1 MRHLL
6 HKIVTKKT
14 ERLRA
19 CLLLALLI
27 TAGGLALGGK
37 ETPPTP
43 AAPAEASEP
52 GALSGLIVALDPGHG
67 GYDGGARA
75 QDSGR
80 WEKDVALEIA
90 LEVEKALL
98 ARGAQVVL
106 TRREDVCLADGDT
119 ASKTRKRE
127 DLQKRI
133 DIAEAAD
140 ADVLLSI
147 HLNEYRSREESGPQV
162 FYRHGSDQGRL
173 LAGTLQQALLDG
185 LKPSRER
192 SALAGDYYVLGG
204 TMPSVLV
211 ECGFLSNPREEA
223 LLLDPA
229 YQQQIGPACANRTG
243 GCRLT
248 AGNRLFPPPTH
259 AMMKRYDRPTKA
271 GADMPDSL
279 LPKPFSLQEA
289 KLKNPLALAYLG
301 DTVWDLLIRQRLL
314 AGGLPAGA
322 LHRRAI
328 LLANAGA
335 QAEAAARIEPVLSPE
350 EADVMRRG
358 QNAHAHHRA
367 PKNQDPVNYS
377 RATGLEALMGYLYLT
392 GQIGRIAEL
401 FDIGVP
407 IL

>member
-43 AAPAEASEP
+43 AAP
-52 GALSGLIVALDPGHG
+52 
-67 GYDGGARA
+67 
-75 QDSGR
+75 
-80 WEKDVALEIA
+80 LEIA

-173 LAGTLQQALLDG
+173 LAGTLQQALLNG

-229 YQQQIGPACANRTG
+229 YQQQIGQAI
-243 GCRLT
+243 
-248 AGNRLFPPPTH
+248 
-259 AMMKRYDRPTKA
+259 
-271 GADMPDSL
+271 AD
-279 LPKPFSLQEA
+279 
-289 KLKNPLALAYLG
+289 
-301 DTVWDLLIRQRLL
+301 
-314 AGGLPAGA
+314 
-322 LHRRAI
+322 
-328 LLANAGA
+328 
-335 QAEAAARIEPVLSPE
+335 
-350 EADVMRRG
+350 
-358 QNAHAHHRA
+358 
-367 PKNQDPVNYS
+367 
-377 RATGLEALMGYLYLT
+377 GLEAYEVLLART
-392 GQIGRIAEL
+392 GQEDAA
-401 FDIGVP
+401 
-407 IL
+407 

>member
-119 ASKTRKRE
+119 ASKARKRE

-133 DIAEAAD
+133 DIAQEAD

-162 FYRHGSDQGRL
+162 FYQQGSDRGRL
-173 LAGTLQQALLDG
+173 LAGTL
-185 LKPSRER
+185 P
-192 SALAGDYYVLGG
+192 
-204 TMPSVLV
+204 P
-211 ECGFLSNPREEA
+211 GFL
-223 LLLDPA
+223 
-229 YQQQIGPACANRTG
+229 
-243 GCRLT
+243 
-248 AGNRLFPPPTH
+248 
-259 AMMKRYDRPTKA
+259 
-271 GADMPDSL
+271 
-279 LPKPFSLQEA
+279 
-289 KLKNPLALAYLG
+289 
-301 DTVWDLLIRQRLL
+301 
-314 AGGLPAGA
+314 
-322 LHRRAI
+322 
-328 LLANAGA
+328 
-335 QAEAAARIEPVLSPE
+335 
-350 EADVMRRG
+350 
-358 QNAHAHHRA
+358 
-367 PKNQDPVNYS
+367 
-377 RATGLEALMGYLYLT
+377 
-392 GQIGRIAEL
+392 
-401 FDIGVP
+401 
-407 IL
+407 